1 MTIEET
7 KKFYLLDEKKYDIK
21 NNKELLL
28 WLEEAIGNG
37 YNSFI
42 NINDMQKLVDYI
54 ASWYEIKY
62 PEREIRIRDGI
73 IHDGVEDM
81 IKPMI
86 KLSRIMNI
94 KQLMYRL
101 PTVQLRLMLCNYRT
115 DIVKTIEIHD
125 KNGDITGYKYR
136 ISMQIVKKNFD
147 NDSYLELPDIL
158 LCADA
163 FSGEVCKLNDELDN
177 YIGNKNIK
185 IDELLTLFKEKYSND
200 LDFTALE
207 ECIYNHNCDT
217 ELRNKILQ
225 LAALKLLYS
234 RNTTPERGY
243 ERAKRLINEFNKK
256 LKLHLTTDEIDELIS
271 GEYDIEKTYA
281 DKTFVDVT
289 NEDNKGKSYCKK
301 M

>member
-1 MTIEET
+1 MFLI
-7 KKFYLLDEKKYDIK
+7 IVCIS
-21 NNKELLL
+21 
-28 WLEEAIGNG
+28 IG
-37 YNSFI
+37 
-42 NINDMQKLVDYI
+42 LT
-54 ASWYEIKY
+54 
-62 PEREIRIRDGI
+62 
-73 IHDGVEDM
+73 
-81 IKPMI
+81 I
-86 KLSRIMNI
+86 KLMKISN
-94 KQLMYRL
+94 
-101 PTVQLRLMLCNYRT
+101 
-115 DIVKTIEIHD
+115 D
-125 KNGDITGYKYR
+125 KIAN
-136 ISMQIVKKNFD
+136 N
-147 NDSYLELPDIL
+147 L
-158 LCADA
+158 
-163 FSGEVCKLNDELDN
+163 FSNSLN
-177 YIGNKNIK
+177 
-185 IDELLTLFKEKYSND
+185 YSND